1 MKTKSSVHI
10 PFIVILLSLIL
21 GSIVVQSAVLCT
33 GFLKS
38 MYSNSKENV
47 IEISK
52 LGTEK
57 LSTEI
62 ENMLLPYSEIVKNL
76 SLLAQT
82 YDEPVALQAAADS
95 LTSLLPEGFSLY
107 FGTEVSRFHPELGGY
122 YVDSSGWIPDDDW
135 EPAKRPWFKNA
146 VNNKGRAVFT
156 EPYVDSMTNQLC
168 VTVSYAAYKSSLLGV
183 GAADLILNDLTDLV
197 NGFSISKN
205 NNIYLVDE
213 NGLFITNKDAE
224 KITAENY
231 FDNSLI
237 SKSGYNARNYLDGKT
252 HSFIVDKNY
261 YSVSPCEGTPWFV
274 VAEGPVSDFT
284 ASSNTLTGFLLLI
297 VLIVSAVVIIC
308 ALSFSKII
316 GGIFSSLSANCK
328 KLAKGDF
335 SVEFKDSSIK
345 EASELA
351 LAFESVSQSIGNMIE
366 KTKDAVI
373 SVENMTESL
382 SDTSNLINSSLDIT
396 VDSISQIDNNIST
409 QNNSVSKVNENVL
422 DIVSEMEGFSTEIE
436 NQNKLITESVSSIE
450 WMMQNVVTLRENISA
465 ASVQVSEL
473 VNSSSENKNIISAST
488 EQIRNVKKESEALLQ
503 MNNVI
508 SAVAGK
514 TNLLAMNA
522 AIEAAHAG
530 DAGKGFAV
538 VADEIRKLAETSAVQ
553 AKSSNAYLSSI
564 QAKID
569 EVADTSN
576 KVDLGFGKTIEYIK
590 EIEMVFARLEKATAE
605 QGDKAN
611 EILKSVD
618 EIMNST
624 NKVKDDTVKI
634 SSKTEQTLQECKT
647 LQNVTGNVNSGLESC
662 RKAAQSLQNS
672 SKQIL
677 DVVRLANSSVQEL
690 NKSVNQFIDK

>member
-237 SKSGYNARNYLDGKT
+237 SKSGYNAQNYLDGKT

-396 VDSISQIDNNIST
+396 VDSISQIDNNISI

>member
-1 MKTKSSVHI
+1 M
-10 PFIVILLSLIL
+10 
-21 GSIVVQSAVLCT
+21 
-33 GFLKS
+33 
-38 MYSNSKENV
+38 
-47 IEISK
+47 
-52 LGTEK
+52 
-57 LSTEI
+57 
-62 ENMLLPYSEIVKNL
+62 
-76 SLLAQT
+76 
-82 YDEPVALQAAADS
+82 
-95 LTSLLPEGFSLY
+95 
-107 FGTEVSRFHPELGGY
+107 
-122 YVDSSGWIPDDDW
+122 
-135 EPAKRPWFKNA
+135 
-146 VNNKGRAVFT
+146 
-156 EPYVDSMTNQLC
+156 
-168 VTVSYAAYKSSLLGV
+168 
-183 GAADLILNDLTDLV
+183 
-197 NGFSISKN
+197 
-205 NNIYLVDE
+205 
-213 NGLFITNKDAE
+213 FITNKDAE

>member
-168 VTVSYAAYKSSLLGV
+168 VTVSYAVYKSSLLGV

>member
-1 MKTKSSVHI
+1 M
-10 PFIVILLSLIL
+10 
-21 GSIVVQSAVLCT
+21 
-33 GFLKS
+33 
-38 MYSNSKENV
+38 
-47 IEISK
+47 
-52 LGTEK
+52 
-57 LSTEI
+57 
-62 ENMLLPYSEIVKNL
+62 
-76 SLLAQT
+76 
-82 YDEPVALQAAADS
+82 
-95 LTSLLPEGFSLY
+95 
-107 FGTEVSRFHPELGGY
+107 
-122 YVDSSGWIPDDDW
+122 
-135 EPAKRPWFKNA
+135 
-146 VNNKGRAVFT
+146 
-156 EPYVDSMTNQLC
+156 
-168 VTVSYAAYKSSLLGV
+168 
-183 GAADLILNDLTDLV
+183 
-197 NGFSISKN
+197 
-205 NNIYLVDE
+205 
-213 NGLFITNKDAE
+213 
-224 KITAENY
+224 
-231 FDNSLI
+231 
-237 SKSGYNARNYLDGKT
+237 
-252 HSFIVDKNY
+252 
-261 YSVSPCEGTPWFV
+261 
-274 VAEGPVSDFT
+274 
-284 ASSNTLTGFLLLI
+284 
-297 VLIVSAVVIIC
+297 
-308 ALSFSKII
+308 
-316 GGIFSSLSANCK
+316 
-328 KLAKGDF
+328 
-335 SVEFKDSSIK
+335 
-345 EASELA
+345 
-351 LAFESVSQSIGNMIE
+351 
-366 KTKDAVI
+366 
-373 SVENMTESL
+373 
-382 SDTSNLINSSLDIT
+382 
-396 VDSISQIDNNIST
+396 
-409 QNNSVSKVNENVL
+409 
-422 DIVSEMEGFSTEIE
+422 
-436 NQNKLITESVSSIE
+436 
-450 WMMQNVVTLRENISA
+450 
-465 ASVQVSEL
+465 QVSEL

>member
-1 MKTKSSVHI
+1 M
-10 PFIVILLSLIL
+10 
-21 GSIVVQSAVLCT
+21 
-33 GFLKS
+33 
-38 MYSNSKENV
+38 
-47 IEISK
+47 
-52 LGTEK
+52 
-57 LSTEI
+57 
-62 ENMLLPYSEIVKNL
+62 
-76 SLLAQT
+76 
-82 YDEPVALQAAADS
+82 
-95 LTSLLPEGFSLY
+95 
-107 FGTEVSRFHPELGGY
+107 
-122 YVDSSGWIPDDDW
+122 
-135 EPAKRPWFKNA
+135 
-146 VNNKGRAVFT
+146 NNKGRAVFT

-335 SVEFKDSSIK
+335 SVEFKDFSIK

>member
-1 MKTKSSVHI
+1 
-10 PFIVILLSLIL
+10 
-21 GSIVVQSAVLCT
+21 
-33 GFLKS
+33 
-38 MYSNSKENV
+38 
-47 IEISK
+47 
-52 LGTEK
+52 
-57 LSTEI
+57 
-62 ENMLLPYSEIVKNL
+62 
-76 SLLAQT
+76 
-82 YDEPVALQAAADS
+82 
-95 LTSLLPEGFSLY
+95 
-107 FGTEVSRFHPELGGY
+107 
-122 YVDSSGWIPDDDW
+122 
-135 EPAKRPWFKNA
+135 
-146 VNNKGRAVFT
+146 
-156 EPYVDSMTNQLC
+156 
-168 VTVSYAAYKSSLLGV
+168 
-183 GAADLILNDLTDLV
+183 
-197 NGFSISKN
+197 
-205 NNIYLVDE
+205 
-213 NGLFITNKDAE
+213 
-224 KITAENY
+224 
-231 FDNSLI
+231 
-237 SKSGYNARNYLDGKT
+237 
-252 HSFIVDKNY
+252 
-261 YSVSPCEGTPWFV
+261 
-274 VAEGPVSDFT
+274 
-284 ASSNTLTGFLLLI
+284 
-297 VLIVSAVVIIC
+297 
-308 ALSFSKII
+308 
-316 GGIFSSLSANCK
+316 
-328 KLAKGDF
+328 
-335 SVEFKDSSIK
+335 
-345 EASELA
+345 
-351 LAFESVSQSIGNMIE
+351 MIE

>member
-38 MYSNSKENV
+38 MHSNSKENV

-62 ENMLLPYSEIVKNL
+62 ENMLVPYSEIVKNL

-662 RKAAQSLQNS
+662 RKAAQSLHNS

>member
-62 ENMLLPYSEIVKNL
+62 ENMLVPYSEIVKNL

-396 VDSISQIDNNIST
+396 VDSISQIDNNISI

>member
-1 MKTKSSVHI
+1 M
-10 PFIVILLSLIL
+10 
-21 GSIVVQSAVLCT
+21 
-33 GFLKS
+33 
-38 MYSNSKENV
+38 
-47 IEISK
+47 
-52 LGTEK
+52 
-57 LSTEI
+57 
-62 ENMLLPYSEIVKNL
+62 
-76 SLLAQT
+76 
-82 YDEPVALQAAADS
+82 
-95 LTSLLPEGFSLY
+95 
-107 FGTEVSRFHPELGGY
+107 
-122 YVDSSGWIPDDDW
+122 
-135 EPAKRPWFKNA
+135 
-146 VNNKGRAVFT
+146 NNKGRAVFT

>member
-1 MKTKSSVHI
+1 MNIGDKI
-10 PFIVILLSLIL
+10 PEIL
-21 GSIVVQSAVLCT
+21 GIDQDGREIKASDYRGKKIVLYSYPKANTSGCT
-33 GFLKS
+33 AEACS
-38 MYSNSKENV
+38 
-47 IEISK
+47 
-52 LGTEK
+52 
-57 LSTEI
+57 
-62 ENMLLPYSEIVKNL
+62 
-76 SLLAQT
+76 
-82 YDEPVALQAAADS
+82 LQAHKEELAAAGYEIIGVSKDKQT
-95 LTSLLPEGFSLY
+95 LQKKFADAQGLQFPLIADTETTLLQ
-107 FGTEVSRFHPELGGY
+107 ELGCWGEK
-122 YVDSSGWIPDDDW
+122 V
-135 EPAKRPWFKNA
+135 AC
-146 VNNKGRAVFT
+146 GRKT
-156 EPYVDSMTNQLC
+156 I
-168 VTVSYAAYKSSLLGV
+168 G
-183 GAADLILNDLTDLV
+183 ILRTT
-197 NGFSISKN
+197 
-205 NNIYLVDE
+205 YLVDE

-634 SSKTEQTLQECKT
+634 SSKTELTLQECKT